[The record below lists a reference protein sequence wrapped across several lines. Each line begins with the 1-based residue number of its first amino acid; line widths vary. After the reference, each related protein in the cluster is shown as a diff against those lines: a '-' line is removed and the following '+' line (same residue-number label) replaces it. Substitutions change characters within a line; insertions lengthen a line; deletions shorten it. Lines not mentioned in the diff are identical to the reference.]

1 MRPAFIYLALFIAV
15 LSMSTSS
22 IMIRYITAPA
32 LIIALYRVIF
42 TAGLTALLG
51 STAPAGIRQLKHRDL
66 AYILTSG
73 VFLALHLGLWITSL
87 RHTSISSSV
96 LFTNL
101 QVIFVLLLSAWLLKE
116 RVNRWV
122 QAGIGL
128 ALLGS
133 LLIMQ
138 GDLQSGRLLG
148 DMLALLSGL
157 FIALYFLIGRDVR
170 SRVDVWTYTSIAA
183 AAASLVLLVLCPVL
197 GLKLTGYPRL
207 DWILFLLQAAIP
219 GIVGHA
225 TLNWALKYV
234 KAPVVSVSVLGES
247 VGASILA
254 YLIFGEALAWY
265 QLAGGFLILS
275 GIYIAAAREHS
286 PAEEGV
292 VTSLPPA

>member
-1 MRPAFIYLALFIAV
+1 MRPALIYLALFIAV

-42 TAGLTALLG
+42 TAGLAGIL
-51 STAPAGIRQLKHRDL
+51 SSAAPARVGELKSRDL
-66 AYILTSG
+66 GYILAAG
-73 VFLALHLGLWITSL
+73 LFLALHLGLWITSL
-87 RHTSISSSV
+87 NYTSISSSV

-101 QVIFVLLLSAWLLKE
+101 QVIFVLLLSAWLLQE
-116 RVNRWV
+116 SVNRWV
-122 QAGIGL
+122 QGGIFL

-133 LLIMQ
+133 LLIVQ

-157 FIALYFLIGRDVR
+157 SIALYFLVGRDVR
-170 SRVDVWTYTSIAA
+170 SRVDVWTYTSLASVAA
-183 AAASLVLLVLCPVL
+183 AVVLLVACLAL
-197 GLKLTGYPRL
+197 GVSLTGYPRL
-207 DWILFLLQAAIP
+207 DWILFLLQAAVP
-219 GIVGHA
+219 GIIGHA

-247 VGASILA
+247 VGASVLA
-254 YLIFGEALAWY
+254 YLILGETLAWN
-265 QLAGGFLILS
+265 QLAGGLLILS
-275 GIYIAAAREHS
+275 GIFIAAGLEHG
-286 PAEEGV
+286 PAGEAV